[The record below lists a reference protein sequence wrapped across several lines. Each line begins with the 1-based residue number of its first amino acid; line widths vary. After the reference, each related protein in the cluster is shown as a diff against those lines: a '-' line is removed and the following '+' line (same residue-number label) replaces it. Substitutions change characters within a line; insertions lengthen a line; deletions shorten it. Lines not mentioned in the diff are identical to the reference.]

1 MLKQSKRVALVIVT
15 AAAVVA
21 LGACSKD
28 ERQQVGKEA
37 TTATETAKTA
47 ISDTAITAKV
57 KSVLLADADV
67 KGMDIK
73 VETTNGVVALTGKV
87 SGAAERSKAIQ
98 LARGVDGVR
107 EVNDALLTN

>member
-1 MLKQSKRVALVIVT
+1 MRNQPSRIALVVVT
-15 AAAVVA
+15 AAALFA
-21 LGACSKD
+21 LGACNKE

-37 TTATETAKTA
+37 TKATETAKTA

-67 KGMDIK
+67 KGLDIK
-73 VETTNGVVALTGKV
+73 VDTTNGVVALTGKV
-87 SGAAERSKAIQ
+87 SGEAERSKAIQ

-107 EVNDALLTN
+107 EVNDALLVN